1 MSTIAAISTPLSAS
15 GLGVIRIS
23 GEEAV
28 SVGEKMFR
36 PFKGGK
42 ELSKLGGYSC
52 AYGRVF
58 DSEGDIDEAVAL
70 LVKAQSA
77 LTTGEDGGCG
87 SVIATAPFAL
97 LAMLGAGIL
106 LKKKED

>member
-36 PFKGGK
+36 SFKGGK
-42 ELSKLGGYSC
+42 KLSELSGYSC

-58 DSEGDIDEAVAL
+58 DSEGDIDEAVAT
-70 LVKAQSA
+70 VENGKVTAKKAG
-77 LTTGEDGGCG
+77 T
-87 SVIATAPFAL
+87 ATITARA
-97 LAMLGAGIL
+97 AMKRYWKL
-106 LKKKED
+106 